1 MFAPRLARPAPG
13 TRRLATLSRVPRP
26 LPIALCAALL
36 TVCPAPAAQAT
47 APSPTATTGATGSGE
62 TVRLPVIPGTL
73 APDAS
78 CTKESPTVMD
88 ATPWTHEVLG
98 LSEAGKYA
106 QGDGVTVAVV
116 DTGVM
121 PGARALK
128 GRVTAAGDAG
138 EDCVGHGSFVAGLI
152 AGSAVDSTGADLG
165 GMAPHARILAVRG
178 TDAYG
183 RTDADRVAAGIR
195 EAARAGAQVIAVPLA
210 LSEKSGAL
218 TSAVRYAATRDC
230 LVVAAAA
237 PDTGSGDDTA
247 TPAAGPGTYWPAAAE
262 DVLSVLD
269 FGPDGTRPE
278 GAAEP
283 ASADL
288 AAPGDKVVG
297 TGPRGRGAFTGSGPS
312 FATAFVA
319 GAAALVR
326 SREPRLTAQQTAR
339 RLTSTAYPADAP
351 RLDVYAALTSVPHG
365 HTSAAPLPASPRPV
379 VLSLSD
385 GTGAMRIAGSVVAS
399 SLVLLLAAVAVR
411 GTVRGR
417 RRRDEAS
424 VEDSTAVPLH

>member
-13 TRRLATLSRVPRP
+13 TCRLATLPHVPRS

-36 TVCPAPAAQAT
+36 TICPVPVAKAIT
-47 APSPTATTGATGSGE
+47 PSPRAPTGALGSGE

-73 APDAS
+73 DPGAS
-78 CTKESPTVMD
+78 CTKESPTVMKV
-88 ATPWTHEVLG
+88 TPWTHDVLE
-98 LSEAGKYA
+98 LSEARKYG

-116 DTGVM
+116 DTGVV
-121 PGARALK
+121 PEARALK
-128 GRVTAAGDAG
+128 GRVTVVGDAG

-152 AGSAVDSTGADLG
+152 AASAGDSTGADLG
-165 GMAPHARILAVRG
+165 GMAPHARVLAVRG

-195 EAARAGAQVIAVPLA
+195 EAAQARAQVIAVPLA
-210 LSEKSGAL
+210 LSKKSRAL
-218 TSAVRYAATRDC
+218 TSAVRYATTRDC

-237 PDTGSGDDTA
+237 PDTGPGDGTA

-283 ASADL
+283 AGADL

-297 TGPRGRGAFTGSGPS
+297 TGPRGRGTFTGSGPS

-326 SREPRLTAQQTAR
+326 SREPRLTAQEAAR
-339 RLTSTAYPADAP
+339 RLTLTAYPADAP

-365 HTSAAPLPASPRPV
+365 QSSAAPRPASPRPV

-385 GTGAMRIAGSVVAS
+385 GTGAMRIAVSVVAS

-417 RRRDEAS
+417 RRRHEAS
-424 VEDSTAVPLH
+424 TEDPTPMHMP